1 MVIAGNQSQINNIM
15 TYLTVSDLKDFLKS
29 RSALSVSAFCREAG
43 VSKRLLDYILN
54 GERTLTDET
63 AAKLL
68 PVMKKYG
75 YSEP

>member
-1 MVIAGNQSQINNIM
+1 MSHP
-15 TYLTVSDLKDFLKS
+15 TVSDLKKFLES

-63 AAKLL
+63 IYKLL
-68 PVMKKYG
+68 PVMRKYG
-75 YSEP
+75 YSEL